1 MKQRGGETIAASG
14 DVDDVAGTFAGIA
27 QRLAQRR
34 DVEAQAAFV
43 DRHAG
48 PDALDQLAL
57 VNDLAGALGE
67 KNQNVECAAAK
78 VKRGAVLL
86 QQPRLCKQP
95 EWTEGNRRILIVSVR
110 HGPMIPVKGL
120 AYAL

>member
-1 MKQRGGETIAASG
+1 M
-14 DVDDVAGTFAGIA
+14 
-27 QRLAQRR
+27 
-34 DVEAQAAFV
+34 EAQAAFV

-48 PDALDQLAL
+48 PDPLDQLSF

-67 KNQNVECAAAK
+67 KNENVERTAAK
-78 VKRGAVLL
+78 VKRRAVLL

-95 EWTEGNRRILIVSVR
+95 EWTEGNGRILVVSVR

-120 AYAL
+120 ASAL